1 MERVLFAVMFLVIG
15 LPAYAIPTLILDN
28 PDQIIERPLSSYV
41 DVDFYGTLTLDA
53 GQVAGPISGS
63 GGYMSTGDF
72 LYISDPALCGA
83 ACWAQGYA
91 YRFSVRVNYDD
102 LLGVYD
108 LDGSLSAPG
117 WISMPVQST

>member
-1 MERVLFAVMFLVIG
+1 
-15 LPAYAIPTLILDN
+15 
-28 PDQIIERPLSSYV
+28 
-41 DVDFYGTLTLDA
+41 
-53 GQVAGPISGS
+53 
-63 GGYMSTGDF
+63 MSTGDF

-117 WISMPVQST
+117 WISMPVYDENTFHLVKSLVQKFSVTVVANSSVPEPSALLLMGIGLAGLGFVSRKKKVH